1 MTGAPKQDGNKKIR
15 ASGYLALTLL
25 TLAAGGC
32 AGPTAVQHIGDGYA
46 PAHAGA
52 VGTQNPEAAFAQQIA
67 ASALAG
73 PLDTTI
79 GNWRMRGIYAG
90 EEKGCRTV
98 AVTNLDLNRTTNYR
112 VCAGQVTP
120 IADVAPVF
128 PPGMDAQAVRVGV
141 TRAARING
149 RAENV
154 WQGYRIE
161 ARVIGPMRADGCAQ
175 VQTTVTWSGMLVEQK
190 TDRVCD

>member
-1 MTGAPKQDGNKKIR
+1 MTGVPKQDGNKKIR

-32 AGPTAVQHIGDGYA
+32 AGPAAVQHIGEGYA
-46 PAHAGA
+46 STRTGA

-67 ASALAG
+67 TSALAG

-79 GNWRMRGIYAG
+79 GNWRMRGIYTG
-90 EEKGCRTV
+90 EENGCRTV
-98 AVTNLDLNRTTNYR
+98 AVTNLNLNRTTNYR

-128 PPGMDAQAVRVGV
+128 PPDADAQAVRVGV
-141 TRAARING
+141 TRAAWANG

-161 ARVIGPMRADGCAQ
+161 ARAIGPLRADGCAQ
-175 VQTTVTWSGMLVEQK
+175 VQTTVTWKGMLVEQK
-190 TDRVCD
+190 TDRVCQ

>member
-1 MTGAPKQDGNKKIR
+1 MWRHAMLGLSI
-15 ASGYLALTLL
+15 LL
-25 TLAAGGC
+25 GGC
-32 AGPTAVQHIGDGYA
+32 AGPTAVQHIGDGFA
-46 PAHAGA
+46 PMHSGG
-52 VGTQNPEAAFAQQIA
+52 VGENDPEAAFARQIA

-79 GNWRMRGIYAG
+79 GNWWVRGIYTG
-90 EEKGCRTV
+90 EENGCRTV
-98 AVTNLDLNRTTNYR
+98 AVTNLNLGRTTNYR
-112 VCAGQVTP
+112 VCAGQVAP

-128 PPGMDAQAVRVGV
+128 PPGADAQAVRSGV
-141 TRAARING
+141 TRAAWTNG

-161 ARVIGPMRADGCAQ
+161 ARVVGPLRADGCAQ
-175 VQTTVTWSGMLVEQK
+175 VQTTVTWKGMLVEQK